1 MILFP
6 CQSSN
11 LETVACPVTTLRNLR
26 GIVFSFSLFSLL
38 LVRMEWRNPACYML
52 DQKPEVPSP
61 PPLFSYL
68 FLVVEHIKFLL
79 QQHCYNLNVLPS
91 HLLVEI
97 LTHKG
102 DGIRCL
108 NHENGPLVNG
118 LVPHKRLQRDP

>member
-26 GIVFSFSLFSLL
+26 RIVYSFSLFSLL

-52 DQKPEVPSP
+52 DKKPEVPP
-61 PPLFSYL
+61 PPFFFYL
-68 FLVVEHIKFLL
+68 FLVVVLSEHIKFLL
-79 QQHCYNLNVLPS
+79 QQHGYNLNVFPS

-102 DGIRCL
+102 DGIR
-108 NHENGPLVNG
+108 
-118 LVPHKRLQRDP
+118 RLGFLEVLKS

>member
-1 MILFP
+1 M
-6 CQSSN
+6 
-11 LETVACPVTTLRNLR
+11 TTLRNLR
-26 GIVFSFSLFSLL
+26 RIVFSFSLFSLL

-52 DQKPEVPSP
+52 DQKPEVPP
-61 PPLFSYL
+61 PSFFSYL
-68 FLVVEHIKFLL
+68 FLVVVLSEHIKFLL
-79 QQHCYNLNVLPS
+79 QQHCYDLNVLPS

-97 LTHKG
+97 LTHTG